1 MSDDEVERGLGVNAV
16 ISRSMRRSLSS
27 MRSMASPGAA
37 AVATPVMA
45 DLPPWC
51 LLTCLRSELF
61 TQSILFVAQKLHG
74 LAPSHF
80 VFRLLQVSQ
89 ADPELSR
96 RAACVEKT
104 PREWSVTTL

>member
-1 MSDDEVERGLGVNAV
+1 MRDEEVERGLGVNAV
-16 ISRSMRRSLSS
+16 ISLSIRLSLSS
-27 MRSMASPGAA
+27 MRSIASPGAA
-37 AVATPVMA
+37 VVTPAMV

-51 LLTCLRSELF
+51 LFTCLLSELF

-80 VFRLLQVSQ
+80 VFRLLHVSQ
-89 ADPELSR
+89 ADPELSL